1 MPECGPKGSG
11 AKLSILNFES
21 PRPAQTPYATLDEE
35 SIAMGNRKRG
45 RRKPCV
51 DVERATGGGEQEMR
65 PTRVL
70 ERPRQ
75 FAFYQK
81 WEDFPEYP
89 LVICPIRLR
98 ARVRRLAVSVPLT
111 SILGKSGRFD
121 NIAASLCES
130 PSRQSGSGSVVTR
143 HTSSASARLRAVSA
157 RGHAPYS
164 MSRAIPSILPPKQVS
179 GRLERR
185 ESSPQTRRIYP
196 RPQRLR
202 PQ

>member
-1 MPECGPKGSG
+1 MRRRRAS
-11 AKLSILNFES
+11 
-21 PRPAQTPYATLDEE
+21 Y
-35 SIAMGNRKRG
+35 RG
-45 RRKPCV
+45 
-51 DVERATGGGEQEMR
+51 GQEMR

-164 MSRAIPSILPPKQVS
+164 MSRAIPPKQVS